1 MFSDKFLYGSKF
13 DSKKLN
19 NDEIIELNKQIV
31 AESEWFIDRL
41 SKIIIF

>member
-1 MFSDKFLYGSKF
+1 MFSDKFSYGSKF

-19 NDEIIELNKQIV
+19 NDKIIELNKQIV

-41 SKIIIF
+41 DKIIIF